1 MVGDVRS
8 VSKLVD
14 IEDGLK
20 VENPSIVVEI
30 LLSFVSWILQT

>member
-14 IEDGLK
+14 IKDGLM

>member
-14 IEDGLK
+14 IEDGLM